1 MSIERRSIIAFVVI
15 LVLVTVSFAM
25 AFASTEKP
33 YEGTKLVILSASDG
47 VEGSKT
53 ISPHIPQ
60 FEKETGIKVEF
71 VELSQTNLHTRL
83 ATIFATGSAATDLVW
98 TWIAWT
104 AEFANAGYI
113 EDITDWL
120 TPEEWDAFLPA
131 ALNCI
136 TYKGRRYGIPKFY
149 SVRSFFYNKKMF
161 REAGL
166 DPNKPPLIWDDFVD
180 CAKKTTNKEAEKW
193 GVLHDYGSNTSLLI
207 LFQEHLVLTGGRIT
221 DDEDNII
228 FNSDEGV
235 LALEKIVELNKLG
248 VVDPASFGIGE
259 GPVKRSRWI
268 QGNDAMEW
276 GWAADYNLS
285 NTSKQSKI
293 AGEVGAALIP
303 SIVTSGALTGSEGYA
318 ISKFSKNKEAAFEFL
333 KFMSRPEIQKD
344 MTIRTG
350 WYPVVQ
356 SVFYDN
362 EAREK
367 NPLIN
372 VVIEQVKFPTYRFGA
387 PYATEL
393 TDVLAPELLLA
404 IKGEKPPKQALDD
417 AAKAA
422 EAILKY
428 YK

>member
-1 MSIERRSIIAFVVI
+1 MSVEQRSIIVSVVI
-15 LVLVTVSFAM
+15 LVLVMLSFAM
-25 AFASTEKP
+25 AFASTAKP
-33 YEGTKLVILSASDG
+33 YEGTKLVVLSATEG
-47 VEGSKT
+47 VEGSKI
-53 ISPHIPQ
+53 ISPYIPQ
-60 FEKETGIKVEF
+60 FEKETGIKVDF
-71 VELSQTNLHTRL
+71 VELSQDNLHTRL
-83 ATIFATGSAATDLVW
+83 ATIFATGSSAADLVW

-120 TPEEWDAFLPA
+120 TTEEWNAFVPA
-131 ALNCI
+131 ALDCV
-136 TYKGRRYGIPKFY
+136 TYKGKRYGIPKFY

-180 CAKKTTNKEAEKW
+180 YAKKTTNKEADKW
-193 GVLHDYGSNTSLLI
+193 GVLHDYGSNDSLMI
-207 LFQEHLVLTGGRIT
+207 LFQEHLVLTGGRIM
-221 DDEDNII
+221 DEEDNIT
-228 FNSDEGV
+228 FNNDESV
-235 LALEKIVELNKLG
+235 LALEKIVELNELG

-259 GPVKRSRWI
+259 GPVKRARWI

-350 WYPVVQ
+350 WYPVEQ
-356 SVFYDN
+356 SVFQDS
-362 EAREK
+362 EVREK
-367 NPLIN
+367 NPLIE
-372 VVIEQVKFPTYRFGA
+372 VVTEQLKFPTYRFAA

-393 TDVLAPELLLA
+393 ADILAPELLLA
-404 IKGEKPPKQALDD
+404 IEGVKPPKQALDD
-417 AAKAA
+417 AAKAV
-422 EAILKY
+422 EEILIY